1 MEEKDKEE
9 NIKSGFAWRKWI
21 WGLVIFIIVVP
32 FILFILLQIPVVQK
46 WSVDRLTSY
55 FSNKMNTKVE
65 IDKIDLSIWRGLE
78 LDGFYVEDQSGDTLI
93 YSEHLEVGFQKSLFS
108 VFSKELSLD
117 DVRLVNGHVNVV
129 KRKNESKSN
138 VEILLASF
146 GSRSVTRE
154 KKDDNPTDPYILDLK
169 IVHLKNVHYRIE
181 DENLEKKQSYK
192 ITEGIIEFDELDLEN
207 GNVAIKRVFLDR
219 PDIIISRNKQEV
231 IVVNGITRDIDTVL
245 VAPAIDSSM
254 MFLTIDELEILE
266 ATFKRFDERTSR
278 NGEFP
283 NSLDVADMELTD
295 LNLKFTDLRY
305 SNDFDISLE
314 VKYLTVEDQRGF
326 SINEM
331 SVDTLM
337 INSRGIDFKNF
348 KLQTNNTEINNDL
361 SFTYNEF
368 SDFRKLANRVFFKV
382 NFDEAKIGIGDLTYF
397 LKDLNKNK
405 FFINNKGRQIVLD
418 GKYYGRLN
426 KLSGRNVKLYFNRD
440 LQLEGSFDSRNISD
454 GNNALINLKVQRLT
468 TNINFLEE
476 LIPGFKTPNNFEK
489 IGDFNFSGR
498 FDGYF
503 KDFVAFGS
511 LNTELGRA
519 ELDMRLDIKNGT
531 KNANYS
537 GEMGLVDFD
546 LGAWTDDDN
555 FGVVNFNTKV
565 SNGKGLSLET
575 AYADLTAKVESF
587 DFKGYIYD
595 DFILD
600 GQLRKNKFNGVFKI
614 DDENANFEFDGNV
627 ELREGRPYLDF
638 QVDIKSLDLKNL
650 NLAQDQ
656 LAIRG
661 NVDVNMNG
669 KSIDDL
675 VGNLLASNLK
685 IQRKDSLYVLD
696 TISISS
702 KAKNFDSRILEI
714 YSDIG
719 AASIDGQFRID
730 NVVNAVKKI
739 AKDNYPFYTRHWSTV
754 NDLAVQNFDFD
765 IYIKDSE
772 NIFALAG
779 VPKLSIRDMRVNGRV
794 NSDFGEIAITSSIP
808 FIGLDKYQLF
818 GWQINFNSIH
828 NDGSLMMN
836 IDSSLVDGK
845 SFNPIDII
853 ADINGDT
860 ININVKTDTIIDSIE
875 RLDIIVQIFPD
886 DRGIRLHLENNE
898 LIMLGNKWQ
907 FSNDNRIVLGKEY
920 IDINNLSLTDDTK
933 KIILKDINNEGVEL
947 QLENVDFAIANP
959 FIDYDK
965 MLFGG
970 MMNMSMKLYKMYSSA
985 PVISG
990 TASIDEFLINNEN
1003 FGKLEID
1010 IGKTN
1015 VNPYEGL
1022 VSLVHPDHVIK
1033 SNISFNQENNILDAT
1048 LKAKD
1053 LPLRIFEFI
1062 IPDGISETVGKAD
1075 LDIVIKGPLD
1085 DLDLQGDGLIREGAV
1100 KVDYL
1105 GSKFFFDDQPIAID
1119 RYLIDLTDDIITDS
1133 EDNVGLITGG
1143 IKHDLF
1149 SEFVM
1154 DLNITADNAIVL
1166 NTTKRENPLY
1176 YGYAQG
1182 KVSVDFDGPFD
1193 RADLKVEAI
1202 TGPNTVLNVPVSYY
1216 QEGYDESFVRF
1227 VDRDNLDNQE
1237 ITIINSNDD
1246 YKIKGLNIEMNV
1258 TLTKD
1263 AEMRIIFDESRQ
1275 DILEG
1280 RGDGAVQMYIDRFG
1294 AFDVF
1299 GEFEIANGQYLF
1311 TSGEFVKKPF
1321 IIKPGGIIRWNGD
1334 PLDATLDIDA
1344 NYIVRTPLN
1353 VFLAEYMVSNT
1364 GIEQEARSTQT
1375 TELILDL
1382 TGTIFKPI
1390 INFDIAFPD
1399 LQGELKTY
1407 ADSKLRTLRTNEIE
1421 LNNQVVQLI
1430 VFQTFLSSDGGITP
1444 GVSNSSLL
1452 TSAAGN
1458 TLSELVSN
1466 QLSNL
1471 LTGLLSEALS
1481 DNGLI
1486 SGIDFKVGLRNNSG
1500 LFSTD
1505 AGALNFNEVEV
1516 DGRTRFRFL
1525 NERMSLKVG
1534 GNFVRNEDVIGG
1546 LGSYIAGNV
1555 VLEYFLTDERK
1566 LKVRLYGTS
1575 DIDFQSTSRRGKYGF
1590 GFGYRTEFGTLSE
1603 FQDVLRDSL
1612 EEVNDS
1618 ELEEENKN

>member
-21 WGLVIFIIVVP
+21 WGLVFLVVATP
-32 FILFILLQIPVVQK
+32 FILFLLLQIPVVQN
-46 WSVDRLTSY
+46 WSVDRLTNY

-65 IDKIDLSIWRGLE
+65 IDKVDLSIWRGLE

-117 DVRLVNGHVNVV
+117 DVRLVNGHVHIV

-138 VEILLASF
+138 IETLLASF
-146 GSRSVTRE
+146 GSESGGKE
-154 KKDDNPTDPYILDLK
+154 DDSPSDPYNLDLK
-169 IVHLKNVHYRIE
+169 IVHLKNIHYQIE
-181 DENLEKKQSYK
+181 DENLGRKQSYQ
-192 ITEGIIEFDELDLEN
+192 ITEGVIEFDKMDLEN
-207 GNVAIKRVFLDR
+207 GNIAIKRIFLDR

-231 IVVNGITRDIDTVL
+231 IVVNEMTGEIDTIMVEP
-245 VAPAIDSSM
+245 VIDSSM
-254 MFLTIDELEILE
+254 MLITVDELEILE
-266 ATFKRFDERTSR
+266 GTFRRLDERTSR

-295 LNLKFTDLRY
+295 LNLRFTDLRY
-305 SNDFDISLE
+305 SNDFDISLGVE
-314 VKYLTVEDQRGF
+314 YLTMEDQRGF

-331 SVDTLM
+331 SADTLL

-348 KLQTNNTEINNDL
+348 KFQTNNTDINNDL
-361 SFTYNEF
+361 SFTYNDF
-368 SDFRKLANRVFFKV
+368 SDFENLANRVFFKAD
-382 NFDEAKIGIGDLTYF
+382 FDEAKIGLGDLTYF
-397 LKDLNKNK
+397 IKDLNKNK

-426 KLSGRNVKLYFNRD
+426 KLSGRNVKLYFD
-440 LQLEGSFDSRNISD
+440 KGLQLEGSFDSRNISD
-454 GNNALINLKVQRLT
+454 GDNALINVKVERLT
-468 TNINFLEE
+468 TNVNFLEQ

-519 ELDMRLDIKNGT
+519 NLDMRLDIKNGT
-531 KNANYS
+531 RNANYS
-537 GEMGLVDFD
+537 GEMGLVDFN
-546 LGAWTDDDN
+546 LGAWTDDEN
-555 FGVVNFNTKV
+555 FGVVSFNSKV

-595 DFILD
+595 DFVLD
-600 GQLRKNKFNGVFKI
+600 GQLRKNKFEGVFKI
-614 DDENANFEFDGNV
+614 DDENANFEFDGNI

-638 QVDIKSLDLKNL
+638 QADIKTLDLKKL
-650 NLAQDQ
+650 NLTKDQ
-656 LAIRG
+656 LAMSG
-661 NVDVNMNG
+661 NLDVNMNG

-675 VGNLLASNLK
+675 VGNFLASNLK
-685 IQRKDSLYVLD
+685 IQRKDSIYILD
-696 TISISS
+696 TISIEST
-702 KAKNFDSRILEI
+702 AKGIDDRLLEI

-719 AASIDGQFRID
+719 TASIDGQFRIK

-739 AKDNYPFYTRHWSTV
+739 AKDNYPFYTKNWSPV
-754 NDLAVQNFDFD
+754 GEVAVQDFDFD
-765 IYIKDSE
+765 IHIKDSK
-772 NIFALAG
+772 NIFALVGA
-779 VPKLSIRDMRVNGRV
+779 PKLSIRDMRAKGSVGSN
-794 NSDFGEIAITSSIP
+794 DGEIAITSSMP
-808 FIGLDKYQLF
+808 YVGYDKYQIF
-818 GWQINFNSIH
+818 GGQINFNSIH
-828 NDGSLMMN
+828 NDGSILMT
-836 IDSSLVDGK
+836 IDSSVVGSK
-845 SFNPIDII
+845 SFNPIDIN
-853 ADINGDT
+853 ADMNGDT
-860 ININVKTDTIIDSIE
+860 INLNVSTDAIIDSIE
-875 RLDIIVQIFPD
+875 RLDIIVQITPD
-886 DRGIRLHLENNE
+886 DKGIKLHLKDKE

-907 FSNDNRIVLGKEY
+907 FSSNNSIVIGKEY
-920 IDINNLSLTDDTK
+920 LDINNLSLTDDTK
-933 KIILKDINNEGVEL
+933 KIIVKDIDNEGVDL
-947 QLENVDFAIANP
+947 QLENVDLAMANP

-965 MLFGG
+965 MAFGG
-970 MMNMSMKLYKMYSSA
+970 IVNMSMKLYKMYSDA

-990 TASIDEFLINNEN
+990 NASIDEFLINNDD
-1003 FGKLEID
+1003 FGNLEID
-1010 IGKTN
+1010 ISKTN
-1015 VNPYEGL
+1015 FNPYEGL
-1022 VSLVHPDHVIK
+1022 VSLVHPDHSIK
-1033 SNISFNQENNILDAT
+1033 SKISFDQENNTLDAT
-1048 LKAKD
+1048 LKARD
-1053 LPLRIFEFI
+1053 LPIRIFEFI
-1062 IPDGISETVGKAD
+1062 ITEGISETVGKAD
-1075 LDIVIKGPLD
+1075 ADITLKGPLD
-1085 DLDLQGDGLIREGAV
+1085 NLDLKGDGLLKEGAV

-1105 GSKFFFDDQPIAID
+1105 GSKFFFDNQPITIS
-1119 RYLIDLTDDIITDS
+1119 RSLIDLTDDFITDS
-1133 EDNVGLITGG
+1133 EGNVGLITGG

-1149 SEFVM
+1149 REFVM

-1182 KVSVDFDGPFD
+1182 RVSVDFAGPFD
-1193 RADLKVEAI
+1193 RADLMVEAI

-1216 QEGYDESFVRF
+1216 QEGFDESFVKF

-1258 TLTKD
+1258 TLTQD
-1263 AEMRIIFDESRQ
+1263 AEMRIIFDESRA

-1299 GEFEIANGQYLF
+1299 GEFEIVNGQYLF
-1311 TSGEFVKKPF
+1311 TSGNLVKKPF
-1321 IIKPGGIIRWNGD
+1321 IIEPGGIIRWNGD
-1334 PLDATLDIDA
+1334 PLDAILDIDA
-1344 NYIVRTPLN
+1344 NYVVRTPLN
-1353 VFLAEYMVSNT
+1353 VFLAEYLVLGS
-1364 GIEQEARSTQT
+1364 GIDQEARSTQT
-1375 TELILDL
+1375 TNLTLDL

-1390 INFDIAFPD
+1390 INFDMTFPE

-1407 ADSKLRTLRTNEIE
+1407 ADSKLRTLRSNKIA
-1421 LNNQVVQLI
+1421 LNDQVVELI
-1430 VFQTFLSSDGGITP
+1430 IAQTFLSSGGGLGS
-1444 GVSNSSLL
+1444 GVSNSSVLN
-1452 TSAAGN
+1452 SVAGN

-1486 SGIDFKVGLRNNSG
+1486 SGVDFRVGLRNNTSE
-1500 LFSTD
+1500 FSTNTS
-1505 AGALNFNEVEV
+1505 ALDYNELEV
-1516 DGRTRFRFL
+1516 DGRTKFRFL

-1534 GNFVRNEDVIGG
+1534 GNFVRNDEVIVG
-1546 LGSYIAGNV
+1546 LGNYIAGNV

-1566 LKVRLYGTS
+1566 LKVRVYGTS
-1575 DIDFQSTSRRGKYGF
+1575 DIDFQSSSRRGKYGF

-1603 FQDVLRDSL
+1603 FQDGLRDAVK
-1612 EEVNDS
+1612 EVIDS
-1618 ELEEENKN
+1618 EKEGENKK